1 MRTTATTTAPL
12 RDGAPVR
19 VLGRYDLQ
27 EVIGRGATS
36 RVYRAL
42 DRATGRDVAVKQ
54 IPVHMGLE
62 KRVGA
67 EIRAA
72 ARLEHHNMVRM
83 LDWGEDTESLYLIS
97 ELIDGPSLERVY
109 SDTPPGDRA
118 AADMAADV
126 LDALAHAH
134 ERGVVHRDI
143 KPANI
148 LVDPDGQARVAD
160 LGVARLS
167 GETGMTQTGGVVGTM
182 AYMAPEQATGEVVT
196 GAADVW
202 AATLVLYEGLTGRN
216 PLLGH
221 TPADTARRAALGEVP
236 PIRTLRPDL
245 PDRLAR
251 AIDAGLS
258 PNPEARPDAA
268 RLAQVIR
275 EEAHELPE
283 GRGKRAMALLSGPL
297 PAVLTGVGA
306 AIAGGMIAERGF
318 NTSAFGTTGI
328 ALLAGAIGAWRAPVA
343 AFGLVLLAA
352 AAMAT
357 AAPAFTGIAVVI
369 ALLLVLTGA
378 RHGRLVLLPLLA
390 PVLAA
395 LGLLPLYAVAAGSTR
410 SVAARIWT
418 SVAGMIAVLAWQ
430 IVAGA
435 SSFMFTG
442 AEQLPMWDRLEGVK
456 SPTAVGDLL
465 MRPLGAHPQALW
477 AAAIMIVA
485 ALTWPFVIRSRGTTR
500 ISAAVLWGAGITIA
514 AGLLGGGAMW
524 AVGAVI
530 PSAILAVAWAARP
543 WRVLMR
549 ADDGKSASLGGMV
562 G

>member
-1 MRTTATTTAPL
+1 M
-12 RDGAPVR
+12 
-19 VLGRYDLQ
+19 LGRYDLQ

-42 DRATGRDVAVKQ
+42 DRATGHEVAVKE
-54 IPVHMGLE
+54 IPIDLGLE

-72 ARLEHHNMVRM
+72 ARLEHHGVVRM
-83 LDWGEDTESLYLIS
+83 LDWGEDSESLYLIS

-109 SDTPPGDRA
+109 ADTPPGDRA
-118 AADMAADV
+118 AAEMAADV
-126 LDALAHAH
+126 LEALAHAH
-134 ERGVVHRDI
+134 ERGVIHRDI

-148 LVDPDGQARVAD
+148 LVDDAGHARVAD

-216 PLLGH
+216 PLIGH
-221 TPADTARRAALGEVP
+221 NPADTARRAALGEVP
-236 PIRTLRPDL
+236 PIRSLRPDL
-245 PDRLAR
+245 PERLSR

-258 PNPEARPDAA
+258 PNPQARPDAA
-268 RLAQVIR
+268 RLARVVR
-275 EEAHELPE
+275 EEAYDLPE
-283 GRGKRAMALLSGPL
+283 GRGKRAMALISGPL
-297 PAVLTGVGA
+297 PAALTGVGA
-306 AIAGGMIAERGF
+306 AIVGGMIAERGF
-318 NTSAFGTTGI
+318 NTSAFGTAGI
-328 ALLAGAIGAWRAPVA
+328 ALLAGAIGAWKAPVA
-343 AFGLVLLAA
+343 ALGLVLLAGV
-352 AAMAT
+352 AMAS

-369 ALLLVLTGA
+369 GLLLVLTGA
-378 RHGRLVLLPLLA
+378 RHGRLVLLPIIA

-395 LGLLPLYAVAAGSTR
+395 IGLLPLYAIAAGSTR
-410 SVAARIWT
+410 SLSARIWT
-418 SVAGMIAVLAWQ
+418 SVAGMIAVLMWQ

-442 AEQLPMWDRLEGVK
+442 AEQLPMWDRLTGLR
-456 SPTAVGDLL
+456 SPTAAGDLL
-465 MRPLGAHPQALW
+465 MRPLGAHPQAIW
-477 AAAIMIVA
+477 AAVIMVAA
-485 ALTWPFVIRSRGTTR
+485 ALTWPLVIRSRGTTR
-500 ISAAVLWGAGITIA
+500 ISAAVLWAAGITIA

-549 ADDGKSASLGGMV
+549 ADDGKSPSLGGMV

>member
-1 MRTTATTTAPL
+1 
-12 RDGAPVR
+12 
-19 VLGRYDLQ
+19 
-27 EVIGRGATS
+27 
-36 RVYRAL
+36 
-42 DRATGRDVAVKQ
+42 
-54 IPVHMGLE
+54 
-62 KRVGA
+62 
-67 EIRAA
+67 
-72 ARLEHHNMVRM
+72 
-83 LDWGEDTESLYLIS
+83 
-97 ELIDGPSLERVY
+97 
-109 SDTPPGDRA
+109 
-118 AADMAADV
+118 
-126 LDALAHAH
+126 
-134 ERGVVHRDI
+134 
-143 KPANI
+143 
-148 LVDPDGQARVAD
+148 
-160 LGVARLS
+160 
-167 GETGMTQTGGVVGTM
+167 M

-442 AEQLPMWDRLEGVK
+442 AEQLPMWDRLEGIK